1 MMNMKVAAAQI
12 SSSTDW
18 QENLRTTEEY
28 ILRAAEAGAR
38 IVVFPEAAIASF
50 AKPVAES
57 HQSLDGPFAERIRT
71 VSREAGIVAVVG
83 MFEPSDDGRSYNTL
97 LITGRAGEQDV
108 EARYRK
114 IHLYD
119 AFGNRESETVK
130 PGDEHVVIDIDG
142 VKVGFATCY
151 DVRFADQFHA
161 LGLAG
166 AKLVCLP
173 AAWAEGPG
181 KAEQWDLLIRSRA
194 MDAQAWLVAC
204 DQAWQ
209 PPQGAAPLG
218 VGRSAIIDPLGVV
231 RARLDSAPDLL
242 VADIDIAKVDD
253 VRARVPVLTTLST
266 QNSSPNL

>member
-1 MMNMKVAAAQI
+1 MTVAAAQM

-18 QENLRTTEEY
+18 QENLQVVEKY
-28 ILRAAEAGAR
+28 IHQAAEAGAR
-38 IVVFPEAAIASF
+38 IVVFPEATIASF

-57 HQSLDGPFAERIRT
+57 HEALDGPFAERIRQL
-71 VSREAGIVAVVG
+71 SREAGVVSVVG
-83 MFEPSDDGRSYNTL
+83 TFEPSGDGRSYNTL
-97 LITGRAGEQDV
+97 LITGRVGGEDV

-119 AFGNRESETVK
+119 AFGNRESDTVK
-130 PGDEHVVIDIDG
+130 PGDELVVIDIDG

-166 AKLVCLP
+166 AQLVCLP

-231 RARLDSAPDLL
+231 RSRLDSAPDLL
-242 VADIDIAKVDD
+242 IADIDIAKVDD